1 MDPKH
6 FLDGM
11 RKFGSTM
18 EEICLNTLGLVPE
31 KINETV
37 IISPGWF
44 PERLFAADDIT
55 GLIQGS
61 PLFGYQIWN
70 VKQDGFALTY
80 IRTGFGAPVV
90 MDCLLL
96 LGLTGKCKKIFF
108 VSSVGGLSDAMNIG
122 DIVLP
127 EYSAC
132 GDGASRYL
140 SDDYKNDNFGDR
152 QYPHDQLFLK
162 LVSATRDICQNHDVR
177 WHLGKTFC
185 VDTIV
190 AQQKHLDRIKEEGY
204 NSVDMESG
212 AAFKA
217 ANMLGIPIVAILN
230 VSDSAAQENKSLM
243 AKRTDEERMYRKYV
257 ASEIIPQ
264 IIAESNCE
272 MV

>member
-1 MDPKH
+1 MDVLKC
-6 FLDGM
+6 LG
-11 RKFGSTM
+11 KFGTTN
-18 EEICLNTLGLVPE
+18 EEICLNTLGMTPE
-31 KINETV
+31 KINGTV
-37 IISPGWF
+37 ILSPGWP
-44 PERLFAADDIT
+44 PERLFSGCETEKLVQA
-55 GLIQGS
+55 S

-70 VKQDGFALTY
+70 VRQNGLPLTY
-80 IRTGFGAPVV
+80 IKTGFSAPVV

-96 LGLTGKCKKIFF
+96 LGLTGKCKRIFF
-108 VSSVGGLSDAMNIG
+108 VSSVGGLSDELRIG

-140 SDDYKNDNFGDR
+140 TDDLRSDHFGEK
-152 QYPHDQLFLK
+152 QYPYDPLFRK
-162 LVSATRDICQNHDVR
+162 VVSATRDICQNHDVR

-217 ANMLGIPIVAILN
+217 ANMLDIPIVAILN

-243 AKRTDEERMYRKYV
+243 AKRTDEERKYRKYV
-257 ASEIIPQ
+257 ASEIMPK
-264 IIAESNCE
+264 IIAESICE
-272 MV
+272 ML